1 MRKSFGFFFALA
13 LIISLAVV
21 ATTQSNEE
29 VFASAELKTEQPVE
43 MTDEK
48 SVVQLEADDIFKV
61 LAEHADL
68 STFSTALKA
77 SGLLEKL
84 DSGDAFTI
92 FAPNNVAFDA
102 LPKGTVEQ
110 LLMPENR
117 DGLIE
122 LLKNHLFSGKTSAE
136 AIAGAKSLEAWS
148 GGASE
153 VSVGSAGVFVSGA
166 KVVKSDVEVQGGI
179 VHIIDKVLVS
189 E

>member
-1 MRKSFGFFFALA
+1 MRKYFGFFFALA
-13 LIISLAVV
+13 LITTVAVV

-29 VFASAELKTEQPVE
+29 VFASAELETEQPE
-43 MTDEK
+43 ELTD
-48 SVVQLEADDIFKV
+48 VQALAQVEADDIFVV

-68 STFSTALKA
+68 STFSTALRA
-77 SGLLEKL
+77 SGLMEKL
-84 DSGDAFTI
+84 GGGDAFTI

-117 DGLIE
+117 DGLIS
-122 LLKNHLFSGKTSAE
+122 LMKNHLFSGKTSAE
-136 AIAGAKSLEAWS
+136 AITGAKSLEAWS

-179 VHIIDKVLVS
+179 VHVIDKVLVS
-189 E
+189 D